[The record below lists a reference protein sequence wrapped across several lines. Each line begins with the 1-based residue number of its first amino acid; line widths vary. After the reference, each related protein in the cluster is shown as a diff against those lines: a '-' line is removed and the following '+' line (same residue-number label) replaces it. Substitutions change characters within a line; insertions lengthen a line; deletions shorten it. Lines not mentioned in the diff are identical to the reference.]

1 MRIAMGIE
9 YDGTAYNGWQKQNG
23 GTGIQSVVED
33 AVSKVADKKIF
44 KQRAFSKKS
53 NTAR

>member
-9 YDGTAYNGWQKQNG
+9 YDGTAYNGWQKQNV

-33 AVSKVADKKIF
+33 AVSEVADKKIDVICAG
-44 KQRAFSKKS
+44 R
-53 NTAR
+53 TD